1 MSTSAEKKQ
10 GERMKKFLRILLLVV
25 ILAAAAYFVVIPY
38 FSPDEADPPTETQTL
53 TFDNI
58 GELATQEA
66 DIVQVETLEKD
77 FLKEEYNISLP
88 FGTTKVIYSYMVE
101 VKAGYD
107 FTQITAEVD
116 EEAKTVTVQMPD
128 AEVLS
133 SEVLTDTFK
142 SYLDEQ
148 SVFNQL
154 TQEDQNNALAQLK
167 SDAEETALNSGLLE
181 KARQNGEVLITNMI
195 LNILGSTDYE
205 IIFA

>member
-1 MSTSAEKKQ
+1 
-10 GERMKKFLRILLLVV
+10 MKKFFSFLVLVV

-38 FSPDEADPPTETQTL
+38 FSPDEADPSTNTQTL